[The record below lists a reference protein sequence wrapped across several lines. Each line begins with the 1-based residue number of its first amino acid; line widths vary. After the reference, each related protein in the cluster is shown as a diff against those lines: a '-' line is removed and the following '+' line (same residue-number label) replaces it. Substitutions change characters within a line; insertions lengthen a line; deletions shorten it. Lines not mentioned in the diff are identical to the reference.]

1 MAATTLT
8 EARTQTRTLYL
19 DDDATRWTDAE
30 VDRALEVAI
39 SSCMDEYLA
48 AGGRHFHYELDVTT
62 DSSGHYDLSTLNP
75 LDIDGVSN
83 LRGNRY
89 YPLPR
94 TARADVRREN
104 ANALSIKI
112 IFVQTFAF
120 PTTVSNPVIGD
131 SVAPP
136 TYKAFEEW
144 VCARA
149 AQALAVKDDEVLQ
162 SLDREEERLR
172 RGIFARL
179 KTSKHRRPRLRNV
192 WWSNWLGWDYDP
204 RTQKIH
210 LVNRDPW
217 GLY

>member
-1 MAATTLT
+1 MAATTLA

-19 DDDATRWTDAE
+19 DDDATRWSNAE

-48 AGGRHFHYELDVTT
+48 AGGKHFHYELDVTA
-62 DSSGHYDLSTLNP
+62 DSSGHYDLSALNP

-83 LRGNRY
+83 LRGSTY

-94 TARADVRREN
+94 AARADVRREN
-104 ANALSIKI
+104 ASAVSLKI

-120 PTTVSNPVIGD
+120 PTTTSNPVIGD

-144 VCARA
+144 VCVRA
-149 AQALAVKDDEVLQ
+149 AQGLAVKDDEVLQ

-172 RGIFARL
+172 RAIFGRL
-179 KTSKHRRPRLRNV
+179 KVSRHGRPRLHAV
-192 WWSNWLGWDYDP
+192 GWSRWLAWDYDP

-210 LVNRDPW
+210 IVNRDPW
-217 GLY
+217 GI